1 MTRCPARFQILSDLR
16 LDPPRPSAI
25 LAPRSD
31 IDAVIVAGNTVERPV
46 LAFPTLRALSLA
58 SLPIVAVLGNREFWD
73 GVHDERLAQARA
85 SARDHGVTLLQNE
98 VTVLAGVRILGTTL
112 WTDYA
117 LHGARLRFAAMEA
130 ARTAV
135 IDHRHI
141 TWTGEPRRLFGPE
154 EAAHL
159 NAVARRFLTATLAAP
174 FDGPTIVVTHHAPH
188 PACCDPRFAGALL
201 DAADASDL
209 SDLIAEGRP
218 ELWVHGHVHRSV
230 DLHIGATRILANP
243 RGQFGENPDFDPAL
257 VVEVGA
263 TGPPSA

>member
-1 MTRCPARFQILSDLR
+1 MTRPARFQILSDLR
-16 LDPPRPSAI
+16 LDPARSSTIFA
-25 LAPRSD
+25 LRSD
-31 IDAVIVAGNTVERPV
+31 IDAVIIAGDTVDGPA
-46 LAFPTLRALSLA
+46 LAFPALRALFPA
-58 SLPIVAVLGNREFWD
+58 PLPIVAVLGNREFWD
-73 GVHDERLAQARA
+73 GVHAERLAQARA

-98 VTVLAGVRILGTTL
+98 VIVLAGVRILGTTL

-135 IDHRHI
+135 LDHRRI
-141 TWTGEPRRLFGPE
+141 TWTGEPRLLFGPE
-154 EAAHL
+154 EAALL
-159 NAVARRFLTATLAAP
+159 NAAARRFLADTLAAP

-209 SDLIAEGRP
+209 SDLITEGRP

-230 DLHIGATRILANP
+230 DVRIGSTRILANP
-243 RGQFGENPDFDPAL
+243 HGQFGENPGFDPGL

-263 TGPPSA
+263 TGPPDA

>member
-1 MTRCPARFQILSDLR
+1 MTRPARFQILSDLH
-16 LDPPRPSAI
+16 LDPARSSTL
-25 LAPRSD
+25 LALRSD
-31 IDAVIVAGNTVERPV
+31 IDAVIIAGDTVDGPA
-46 LAFPTLRALSLA
+46 LAFPALRALLLA
-58 SLPIVAVLGNREFWD
+58 PLPIVAVLGNREFWD
-73 GVHDERLAQARA
+73 GVHAERLAQARA

-130 ARTAV
+130 AGTAV
-135 IDHRHI
+135 HDHRRI
-141 TWTGEPRRLFGPE
+141 TWTGEPRLLFRPE
-154 EAAHL
+154 EAAL
-159 NAVARRFLTATLAAP
+159 LSAAARRFLADALAAR
-174 FDGPTIVVTHHAPH
+174 FAGPTIVITHYAPH

-218 ELWVHGHVHRSV
+218 ELCVHGHVHRSV
-230 DLHIGATRILANP
+230 DLRIGSTRILANP
-243 RGQFGENPDFDPAL
+243 RGQRGENPGFDPGL

-263 TGPPSA
+263 TGPPGA